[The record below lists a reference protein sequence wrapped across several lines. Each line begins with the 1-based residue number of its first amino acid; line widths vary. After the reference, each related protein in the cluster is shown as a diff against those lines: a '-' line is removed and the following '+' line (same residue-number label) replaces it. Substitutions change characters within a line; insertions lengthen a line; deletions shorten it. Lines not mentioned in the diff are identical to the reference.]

1 MSDIVTDMREIL
13 RRHGVSDDVAALCE
27 AELRAKHGGDEV
39 YVSRKK
45 KGRLVE
51 ALEREPQADL
61 SDLARRLGVS
71 ERRLRQIRQLT
82 GK

>member
-1 MSDIVTDMREIL
+1 MSDIVSDMREIL
-13 RRHGVSDDVAALCE
+13 RRLGVSEEVAALCE
-27 AELRAKHGGDEV
+27 TELRVKHGGDEV
-39 YVSRKK
+39 YVGRRA
-45 KGRLVE
+45 KGRLID

-61 SDLARRLGVS
+61 SDLSRRLGVS

>member
-1 MSDIVTDMREIL
+1 MSDLVTDMRDIL
-13 RRHGVSDDVAALCE
+13 RRLGVSEDVAALCE
-27 AELRAKHGGDEV
+27 AELRAKYGGDEV
-39 YVSRKK
+39 YVGRKK

-61 SDLARRLGVS
+61 SEMARRLGVS